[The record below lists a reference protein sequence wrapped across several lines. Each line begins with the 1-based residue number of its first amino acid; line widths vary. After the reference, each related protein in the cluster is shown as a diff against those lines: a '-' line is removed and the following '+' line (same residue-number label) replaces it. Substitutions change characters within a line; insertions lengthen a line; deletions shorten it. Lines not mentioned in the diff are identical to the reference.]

1 MNTSGCGQI
10 APPLNIVVMA
20 TRMPSRKQLQTF
32 AIPWNLFLIS
42 AGSFIFAVG
51 VKAVALPHEFISGGM
66 SGLCLLV
73 YYATQKLS
81 PGVWYFI
88 INVPIFI
95 IGWLFISRRFFLYSI
110 FGMLTLSFAIDLVQ
124 FTIPVQD
131 QMLAAIAGGAI
142 LGTGA
147 GITLHSLGSSGGNDV
162 IAVLLNQKFN
172 IRMGTFFFGFN
183 LVLFSFSL
191 GVIDVD
197 RVLYSLVMSF
207 VTAQMLDYVLT
218 FFNQRKIV
226 FIISEAS
233 QQIAEAINER
243 LKRGGTFLYGR
254 GTYTR
259 KQRKI
264 VMTVLNNFEL
274 KRLEGI
280 VFDID
285 PDAFVIIE
293 RTFNVLGRGFSRRK
307 VY

>member
-1 MNTSGCGQI
+1 M
-10 APPLNIVVMA
+10 LKKL
-20 TRMPSRKQLQTF
+20 RLQTLT
-32 AIPWNLFLIS
+32 IPWNLFLIS
-42 AGSFIFAVG
+42 AGSFIFAIG
-51 VKAVALPHEFISGGM
+51 VKAVAMPQQFISGGM
-66 SGLCLLV
+66 SGLCLLIF
-73 YYATQKLS
+73 YWTQWLS
-81 PGVWYFI
+81 PGIWYFI

-95 IGWLFISRRFFLYSI
+95 IGWLMISRRFFLYSI
-110 FGMLTLSFAIDLVQ
+110 FGMLTLSWAIEQ
-124 FTIPVQD
+124 INFTIPVHD
-131 QMLAAIAGGAI
+131 PMLAAIAGGAI

-183 LVLFSFSL
+183 LILFGFSL
-191 GVIDVD
+191 GILDVD

-226 FIISEAS
+226 FIISDAS
-233 QQIAEAINER
+233 QQIAEAINDR

-293 RTFNVLGRGFSRRK
+293 RTFNVLGHGFSRRK

>member
-1 MNTSGCGQI
+1 M
-10 APPLNIVVMA
+10 LK
-20 TRMPSRKQLQTF
+20 RLRLQTLT
-32 AIPWNLFLIS
+32 IPWNLFLIS
-42 AGSFIFAVG
+42 AGSLVFAIG

-66 SGLCLLV
+66 SGLSLLV
-73 YYATQKLS
+73 YYGTRWLS
-81 PGVWYFI
+81 PGIWYFI
-88 INVPIFI
+88 INVPIFL
-95 IGWLFISRRFFLYSI
+95 IGWVFISRRFFLYSI
-110 FGMLTLSFAIDLVQ
+110 YGMLTLSWAIDHID
-124 FTIPVQD
+124 FTIPVHD
-131 QMLAAIAGGAI
+131 PMLAAIAGGTIIGA
-142 LGTGA
+142 GA

-183 LVLFSFSL
+183 LMLFGFSL
-191 GVIDVD
+191 GVLNVD

-226 FIISEAS
+226 FIISEAAE
-233 QQIAEAINER
+233 QIAAAINER

-259 KQRKI
+259 KHRKV

-274 KRLEGI
+274 KRLEEMI
-280 VFDID
+280 FDLD

-293 RTFNVLGRGFSRRK
+293 RTYNVMGRGFSHRK

>member
-1 MNTSGCGQI
+1 MRSQALTI
-10 APPLNIVVMA
+10 A
-20 TRMPSRKQLQTF
+20 
-32 AIPWNLFLIS
+32 WNLLLIII
-42 AGSFIFAVG
+42 GSSVFAVG
-51 VKAVALPHEFISGGM
+51 VKAVALPHEFVSGGM
-66 SGLCLLV
+66 SGLSLLV

-95 IGWLFISRRFFLYSI
+95 IAWVLISRRFFLYSI
-110 FGMLTLSFAIDLVQ
+110 VGMLSLALAIDLVS
-124 FTIPVQD
+124 FTIPVHD
-131 QMLAAIAGGAI
+131 HMLAAIAGGAI
-142 LGTGA
+142 IGTGA
-147 GITLHSLGSSGGNDV
+147 GITFHSLGSSGGNDV

-172 IRMGTFFFGFN
+172 VSMGTFFFGFN
-183 LVLFSFSL
+183 LVLYCFSL
-191 GVIDVD
+191 GVLDVD

-226 FIISEAS
+226 FIISDAS
-233 QQIAEAINER
+233 QQIAETINER

-259 KQRKI
+259 KRRKI

-293 RTFNVLGRGFSRRK
+293 RTFNVLGQGFSRRK

>member
-1 MNTSGCGQI
+1 M
-10 APPLNIVVMA
+10 LKKL
-20 TRMPSRKQLQTF
+20 RLQTLT
-32 AIPWNLFLIS
+32 IPWNLFLIS
-42 AGSFIFAVG
+42 AGSFIFAIG
-51 VKAVALPHEFISGGM
+51 VKAVAMPQEFISGGM
-66 SGLCLLV
+66 SGLCLLIF
-73 YYATQKLS
+73 YWTQWLS
-81 PGVWYFI
+81 PGILYFI

-95 IGWLFISRRFFLYSI
+95 IGWLMISRRFFLYSI
-110 FGMLTLSFAIDLVQ
+110 FGMLTLSWAIDQ
-124 FTIPVQD
+124 INFTIPVQD
-131 QMLAAIAGGAI
+131 PMLAAIAGGAI

-183 LVLFSFSL
+183 LILFGFSL
-191 GVIDVD
+191 GILDVD

-226 FIISEAS
+226 FIISDAS
-233 QQIAEAINER
+233 QQIAEAINDR

-274 KRLEGI
+274 KRLEEI
-280 VFDID
+280 VFDLD

-293 RTFNVLGRGFSRRK
+293 RTFNVLGRGFSHRK
-307 VY
+307 IY

>member
-1 MNTSGCGQI
+1 MF
-10 APPLNIVVMA
+10 ARL
-20 TRMPSRKQLQTF
+20 RLQTLT
-32 AIPWNLFLIS
+32 IPWNLFLILTGS
-42 AGSFIFAVG
+42 AVFAVG
-51 VKAVALPHEFISGGM
+51 VKAVALPQEFISGGM
-66 SGLCLLV
+66 SGLCLLI
-73 YYATQKLS
+73 YYWTQWLS
-81 PGVWYFI
+81 PGIWYFI

-95 IGWLFISRRFFLYSI
+95 IGWLMISRRFFFYSI
-110 FGMLTLSFAIDLVQ
+110 FGMLTLSWTIDQ
-124 FTIPVQD
+124 IHFTVPVHD
-131 QMLAAIAGGAI
+131 PMLAAIAGGAI

-172 IRMGTFFFGFN
+172 VRMGTFFFLFN
-183 LVLFSFSL
+183 LILFGFSL
-191 GVIDVD
+191 GVLDVD

-207 VTAQMLDYVLT
+207 VTSQVLDHVLT
-218 FFNQRKIV
+218 LFNQRKIV

-233 QQIAEAINER
+233 ETIAQAINER

-259 KQRKI
+259 KRRKI

-274 KRLEGI
+274 KRLEEI
-280 VFDID
+280 VFEKD

-307 VY
+307 IY

>member
-1 MNTSGCGQI
+1 M
-10 APPLNIVVMA
+10 LKKL
-20 TRMPSRKQLQTF
+20 RLQTLTV
-32 AIPWNLFLIS
+32 PWNLLLIS
-42 AGSFIFAVG
+42 AGSLVFAIG
-51 VKAVALPHEFISGGM
+51 VKAVAMPQEFISGGM
-66 SGLCLLV
+66 SGLCLLI
-73 YYATQKLS
+73 YYWTQWLS
-81 PGVWYFI
+81 PGIWYFL

-95 IGWLFISRRFFLYSI
+95 IGWLMISRRFFLYSI
-110 FGMLTLSFAIDLVQ
+110 FGMLTLSWAIDQ
-124 FTIPVQD
+124 INFTIPVHD
-131 QMLAAIAGGAI
+131 PMLAAIAGGAI

-183 LVLFSFSL
+183 LILFGFSL
-191 GVIDVD
+191 GILDVD

-207 VTAQMLDYVLT
+207 VTAQILDYVLT

-226 FIISEAS
+226 FIISDAS
-233 QQIAEAINER
+233 QKIAEAINDR

-274 KRLEGI
+274 KRLEEI
-280 VFDID
+280 VFDLD

-293 RTFNVLGRGFSRRK
+293 RTFNVLVRGFSHRK
-307 VY
+307 IY

>member
-1 MNTSGCGQI
+1 
-10 APPLNIVVMA
+10 
-20 TRMPSRKQLQTF
+20 
-32 AIPWNLFLIS
+32 
-42 AGSFIFAVG
+42 
-51 VKAVALPHEFISGGM
+51 M
-66 SGLCLLV
+66 SGLCLLIF
-73 YYATQKLS
+73 YWTRWLS
-81 PGVWYFI
+81 PGILYFI

-95 IGWLFISRRFFLYSI
+95 IGWLMISRRFFLYSI
-110 FGMLTLSFAIDLVQ
+110 FGMLTLSWAIDQ
-124 FTIPVQD
+124 ITFTIPVHD
-131 QMLAAIAGGAI
+131 PMLAAIAGGAI

-183 LVLFSFSL
+183 LILFGFSL
-191 GVIDVD
+191 GILDVD

-226 FIISEAS
+226 FIISDAS
-233 QQIAEAINER
+233 QQIAEAINDR

-274 KRLEGI
+274 KRLEEI
-280 VFDID
+280 VFDLD

-293 RTFNVLGRGFSRRK
+293 RTFNVLGRGFSHRK
-307 VY
+307 IY

>member
-1 MNTSGCGQI
+1 M
-10 APPLNIVVMA
+10 LK
-20 TRMPSRKQLQTF
+20 RLRLQTLT
-32 AIPWNLFLIS
+32 IPWNLFLIS
-42 AGSFIFAVG
+42 AGSLVFAIG

-66 SGLCLLV
+66 SGLSLLV
-73 YYATQKLS
+73 YYGTQWLS
-81 PGVWYFI
+81 PGIWYFI
-88 INVPIFI
+88 INLPIFLV
-95 IGWLFISRRFFLYSI
+95 GWVFISRRFFLYSI
-110 FGMLTLSFAIDLVQ
+110 FGMLTLSWAIDQ
-124 FTIPVQD
+124 IHFTIPVHD
-131 QMLAAIAGGAI
+131 PMLAAIAGGTIIGA
-142 LGTGA
+142 GA

-183 LVLFSFSL
+183 LMLFGFSL
-191 GVIDVD
+191 GVLNVD

-226 FIISEAS
+226 FIISEAAE
-233 QQIAEAINER
+233 QIAAAINER

-259 KQRKI
+259 KHRKV

-274 KRLEGI
+274 KRLEEMI
-280 VFDID
+280 FDLD

-293 RTFNVLGRGFSRRK
+293 RTYNVMGRGFSHRK

>member
-1 MNTSGCGQI
+1 MH
-10 APPLNIVVMA
+10 
-20 TRMPSRKQLQTF
+20 TRLRSQTF
-32 AIPWNLFLIS
+32 AIPWNLFLILV
-42 AGSFIFAVG
+42 GSFIFAIG

-66 SGLCLLV
+66 SGLCLLI
-73 YYATQKLS
+73 YYATQWLS
-81 PGVWYFI
+81 PGIWYFI
-88 INVPIFI
+88 INIPIFI
-95 IGWLFISRRFFLYSI
+95 VGWLFVSRRFFLYSI
-110 FGMLTLSFAIDLVQ
+110 FGMLTLSLAIELVH
-124 FTIPVQD
+124 FSIPVQD
-131 QMLAAIAGGAI
+131 RMLAAIAGGAI
-142 LGTGA
+142 LGAGA

-183 LVLFSFSL
+183 LVLFGFSL
-191 GVIDVD
+191 GVIDID
-197 RVLYSLVMSF
+197 RILYSLVMSF

-233 QQIAEAINER
+233 EQIAETINER
-243 LKRGGTFLYGR
+243 LKRGGTYLYGR

-259 KQRKI
+259 KHRKI

-274 KRLEGI
+274 KRLEEI

-293 RTFNVLGRGFSRRK
+293 RTFNVLGRGFSHRK

>member
-1 MNTSGCGQI
+1 M
-10 APPLNIVVMA
+10 LK
-20 TRMPSRKQLQTF
+20 RLRLQTLT
-32 AIPWNLFLIS
+32 IPWNLFLIS
-42 AGSFIFAVG
+42 AGSLVFAIG
-51 VKAVALPHEFISGGM
+51 VKAVALPHQFISGGM
-66 SGLCLLV
+66 SGLSLLV
-73 YYATQKLS
+73 YYGTQWLS
-81 PGVWYFI
+81 PGIWYFI
-88 INVPIFI
+88 INVPIFL
-95 IGWLFISRRFFLYSI
+95 IGWVFISRRFFLYSI
-110 FGMLTLSFAIDLVQ
+110 YGMLTLSWAIDHID
-124 FTIPVQD
+124 FTIPVHD
-131 QMLAAIAGGAI
+131 PMLAAIAGGTIIGA
-142 LGTGA
+142 GA

-183 LVLFSFSL
+183 LMLFGFSL
-191 GVIDVD
+191 GVLNVD

-233 QQIAEAINER
+233 EQIAAAINER

-259 KQRKI
+259 KHRKV

-274 KRLEGI
+274 KRLEEMI
-280 VFDID
+280 FDLD

-293 RTFNVLGRGFSRRK
+293 RTYNVMGRGFSHRK

>member
-1 MNTSGCGQI
+1 M
-10 APPLNIVVMA
+10 LKKL
-20 TRMPSRKQLQTF
+20 RLQTLT
-32 AIPWNLFLIS
+32 IPWNLFLIS
-42 AGSFIFAVG
+42 AGSFIFAIG
-51 VKAVALPHEFISGGM
+51 VKAVAMPQEFISGGM
-66 SGLCLLV
+66 SGLCLLIF
-73 YYATQKLS
+73 YWTQWLS
-81 PGVWYFI
+81 PGIWYFI

-95 IGWLFISRRFFLYSI
+95 IGWLMISRRFFLYSI
-110 FGMLTLSFAIDLVQ
+110 FGMLTLSWAIDQ
-124 FTIPVQD
+124 IDFTIPVQD
-131 QMLAAIAGGAI
+131 PMLAAIAGGAI

-183 LVLFSFSL
+183 LILFGLSL
-191 GVIDVD
+191 GILDVD

-226 FIISEAS
+226 FIISDAS
-233 QQIAEAINER
+233 QQIAEAINDR

-259 KQRKI
+259 KQRKV

-274 KRLEGI
+274 KRLEEI
-280 VFDID
+280 VFDLD

-293 RTFNVLGRGFSRRK
+293 RTFNVLGKGFSHRK
-307 VY
+307 IY

>member
-1 MNTSGCGQI
+1 M
-10 APPLNIVVMA
+10 LKKL
-20 TRMPSRKQLQTF
+20 RLQTLT
-32 AIPWNLFLIS
+32 IPWNLFLIS
-42 AGSFIFAVG
+42 AGSFIFAIG
-51 VKAVALPHEFISGGM
+51 VKAVAMPQEFISGGM
-66 SGLCLLV
+66 SGLCLLIF
-73 YYATQKLS
+73 YWTQWLS
-81 PGVWYFI
+81 PGILYFI

-95 IGWLFISRRFFLYSI
+95 IGWLMISRRFFLYSI
-110 FGMLTLSFAIDLVQ
+110 FGMLTLSWAIDQ
-124 FTIPVQD
+124 IHFTLPVQD
-131 QMLAAIAGGAI
+131 PMLAAIAGGAI

-183 LVLFSFSL
+183 LILFGFSL
-191 GVIDVD
+191 GILDVD

-226 FIISEAS
+226 FIISDAS
-233 QQIAEAINER
+233 QQIAEAINDR

-274 KRLEGI
+274 KRLEEI
-280 VFDID
+280 VFDLD

-293 RTFNVLGRGFSRRK
+293 RTFNVLGRGFSHRK
-307 VY
+307 IY